1 MILQRLVILIA
12 SVCASGC
19 TLFAGELDKAADGAG
34 RLVKFYCENVTVPE
48 IREEFRLAVNAQ
60 PHSVSVQ
67 CAQGGVPLVITPS
80 SAPPLN

>member
-1 MILQRLVILIA
+1 MMLQRLISVIA

-34 RLVKFYCENVTVPE
+34 RLVRFYCENVTVPE
-48 IREEFRLAVNAQ
+48 IREEFRLAVNAHAQ

-67 CAQGGVPLVITPS
+67 CAQGGVPLVVT
-80 SAPPLN
+80 PPLN